1 MSPWGIESLTG
12 IRRYGR
18 LIRTL
23 MKVSLMRHMA
33 YRPHFFMMILG
44 KIIRMALLFFFFQA
58 IFFQV
63 NRIGDW
69 TFDQVLL
76 LFATFHI
83 ADYLISI
90 TFHRNL
96 AFGLPRKVQTGDLD
110 SQIILPVNLLFFV
123 SLEDLDMIDFF
134 SFLPTLGFLLYVFY
148 RLDFAFTWVQ
158 VLIYILLLANAL
170 IFLYAV
176 ILLVATTCFW
186 TTQSFGLAVIF
197 DNLMRIGRYP
207 LDIFE
212 GFWKALFIYFLPLVF
227 IAQLPSQALW
237 KTLSWP
243 FILYAFLITGGFLAL
258 AFRFWKWGLKSYLSA
273 ST

>member
-1 MSPWGIESLTG
+1 MSPWEIERIKR
-12 IRRYGR
+12 IRRYSQ
-18 LIRTL
+18 LFRTL

-58 IFFQV
+58 IFSKV
-63 NRIGDW
+63 SRIGDW

-83 ADYLISI
+83 VDYLISI

-110 SQIILPVNLLFFV
+110 SRMILPVNLLFFV
-123 SLEDLDMIDFF
+123 SFEDLDMIDFF

-158 VLIYILLLANAL
+158 LLIYVLLLANAL
-170 IFLYAV
+170 VFLYAV
-176 ILLVATTCFW
+176 ILIVATTCFW
-186 TTQSFGLAVIF
+186 TTQSYGLAIIF

-212 GFWKALFIYFLPLVF
+212 GFWRALFIYFLPLVL
-227 IAQLPSQALW
+227 IAQFPSQALW
-237 KTLSWP
+237 KTLSLP
-243 FILYAFLITGGFLAL
+243 FTLFALLITGFFLVLAL
-258 AFRFWKWGLKSYLSA
+258 RFWKWGLKSYLSA